1 MKAVIEKIR
10 AFIGCLFT
18 DIKWLCL
25 KLIQGIKW
33 LWKKY
38 PELFSIPMALAV
50 WVLSVRVLRW
60 IDPTSGIFDAGVFQ
74 IPIFSVL
81 QLFVYVSIAWLIMGL
96 VFGTYRK
103 YLVNDLKEDFKKLS
117 PWQKIRMSYTIFLS
131 LLLSLVALSYTLG

>member
-1 MKAVIEKIR
+1 MKTVIDRMKTVIDCIVSVIVWLWEKSVQ
-10 AFIGCLFT
+10 A
-18 DIKWLCL
+18 IKWV
-25 KLIQGIKW
+25 
-33 LWKKY
+33 WKKY

-60 IDPTSGIFDAGVFQ
+60 FDPTSSIYDAAVFQ
-74 IPIFSVL
+74 KPIFSVL

-103 YLVNDLKEDFKKLS
+103 YLVNDLKEDFKTLTK
-117 PWQKIRMSYTIFLS
+117 WQKIRMSYTIFLS